1 MTPIKVP
8 RFRMIFSLP
17 CTIPDMRRCVFFL
30 FLTAALSGQSATDV
44 EITAEP
50 HHRLF
55 LSNDQVRVFN
65 VEIAAKGETLM
76 HRHRNDYVY
85 VALGS
90 AEVVNTVEGK
100 DPVTV
105 KLQDGETNFLAAG
118 FAHSARN
125 LSNQPF
131 REVIIEFLQDEKL
144 RKAASHWEEERG
156 LDILQ
161 GGTKEI
167 LFVKDGV
174 RVSETELQP
183 GGMEPRH
190 RHAGPFLVVA
200 LTDYELR
207 NEIVGKA
214 AINISMKMGESQW
227 VAGGFDH
234 MVMNAGQRPA
244 KFVTLEF
251 P

>member
-1 MTPIKVP
+1 
-8 RFRMIFSLP
+8 
-17 CTIPDMRRCVFFL
+17 MRRCVLFL
-30 FLTAALSGQSATDV
+30 FLTAVLCGQSATDV

-50 HHRLF
+50 HHRLV

-65 VEIAAKGETLM
+65 VEIAPKEATLM
-76 HRHRNDYVY
+76 HRQGHDYVY
-85 VALGS
+85 VALGAS
-90 AEVVNTVEGK
+90 EVVNTVAGK

-105 KLQDGETNFLAAG
+105 KLQDGETNFLAGG
-118 FAHSARN
+118 FAHAARN
-125 LSNQPF
+125 ISSQPF
-131 REVIIEFLQDEKL
+131 REVVVEFLQDEKL
-144 RKAASHWEEERG
+144 RKARSHWEDERG
-156 LDILQ
+156 LDILER
-161 GGTKEI
+161 GTKEI

-183 GGMEPRH
+183 GGMEPKH
-190 RHAGPFLVVA
+190 HHAGPFLVVA

-214 AINISMKMGESQW
+214 AINISMKAGESQW
-227 VAGGFDH
+227 IAGGFDH
-234 MVMNAGQRPA
+234 MVMNVGQRPA

>member
-1 MTPIKVP
+1 
-8 RFRMIFSLP
+8 
-17 CTIPDMRRCVFFL
+17 MRRCLFFL
-30 FLTAALSGQSATDV
+30 FLTAVLVGQSAPEV

-50 HHRLF
+50 HHHLF
-55 LSNDQVRVFN
+55 LANDQVRVFN
-65 VEIAAKGETLM
+65 VEIAPNGETLM
-76 HRHRNDYVY
+76 HRHGHDYVY
-85 VALGS
+85 AALGAS
-90 AEVVNTVEGK
+90 EVVNTVEGK

-105 KLQDGETNFLAAG
+105 KLQDGETNFLAGG
-118 FAHSARN
+118 FAHAARN
-125 LSNQPF
+125 VSNQPF
-131 REVIIEFLQDEKL
+131 REVVVEFLEDEKL
-144 RKAASHWEEERG
+144 RKARSHWEDERG
-156 LDILQ
+156 LDILH

-183 GGMEPRH
+183 GGMEPKH
-190 RHAGPFLVVA
+190 HHAGPFLVVA

-214 AINISMKMGESQW
+214 AINISMKAGESQW
-227 VAGGFDH
+227 IAGGFDH
-234 MVMNAGQRPA
+234 MVMNVGQRPA